1 MERRTQFFSFTFINF
16 ITFLQRISKSFDSEN
31 VKLLCCLFN
40 EPSMTF
46 KNHPTRKYH
55 FKKNGKRFI
64 WLLRIIIIIA
74 RFYIF
79 AEIIILTISN
89 AKLLNSTPL
98 WEFHNWKNWL
108 QIFITFVVKKVN
120 QFYVM
125 LNNYS
130 LYQVIIIGRSCRF
143 SHSES
148 FDKYPDS
155 NLIQRSLCSQ
165 CSIICYRLKRTCL
178 AESETSFWFKF
189 PFRAKR

>member
-1 MERRTQFFSFTFINF
+1 M
-16 ITFLQRISKSFDSEN
+16 QRISKSFDSQN

-55 FKKNGKRFI
+55 IKKNGKWFI
-64 WLLRIIIIIA
+64 WLLRIIIIFA

-98 WEFHNWKNWL
+98 WEFHNSRNWKKL
-108 QIFITFVVKKVN
+108 KKLN

-125 LNNYS
+125 STNYS
-130 LYQVIIIGRSCRF
+130 VYQVIIIGRSC
-143 SHSES
+143 HCGNSES
-148 FDKYPDS
+148 FLQYPDS
-155 NLIQRSLCSQ
+155 NLIQRSFCSQ
-165 CSIICYRLKRTCL
+165 CLISCYSLKLTCL
-178 AESETSFWFKF
+178 AESETSFWF
-189 PFRAKR
+189 